1 MGNRAGVFSHE
12 DPKNAR
18 ARGGLLLMALPAYS
32 CDPRSRLGE
41 PSSAGFGA
49 IPAKMLP
56 WEFTNR

>member
-1 MGNRAGVFSHE
+1 MGNRACVFSHE
-12 DPKNAR
+12 GPKNAR

-32 CDPRSRLGE
+32 CDQRGPLGE
-41 PSSAGFGA
+41 PNSAGFSA